1 MSNYKNKNIKLQEEE
16 TEEQLEI
23 FGRSKSREEIQAEN
37 KQRKAIEQEA
47 LREARVRIR
56 EKRKATLKSNWRE
69 LLALGIVLVA
79 FLVGGGFAIAKSI
92 NKAKEEYK
100 YEMSANTPGYFYDA
114 EAVPELQDD
123 GITAAVNQMYYT
135 NGGHLCVYMTLGNGT
150 SKAMRLDAL
159 QVNLMDQDTKE
170 LIAAGFSEEI
180 ADTYVV
186 PAGGTNYYT
195 FYISPEHVKLHEHS
209 LESITYEITAYGT
222 PVEE

>member
-47 LREARVRIR
+47 LREARIRIR

-100 YEMSANTPGYFYDA
+100 YEMSENTPGYFYDA

-135 NGGHLCVYMTLGNGT
+135 NGGHL
-150 SKAMRLDAL
+150 
-159 QVNLMDQDTKE
+159 
-170 LIAAGFSEEI
+170 
-180 ADTYVV
+180 
-186 PAGGTNYYT
+186 
-195 FYISPEHVKLHEHS
+195 
-209 LESITYEITAYGT
+209 
-222 PVEE
+222 